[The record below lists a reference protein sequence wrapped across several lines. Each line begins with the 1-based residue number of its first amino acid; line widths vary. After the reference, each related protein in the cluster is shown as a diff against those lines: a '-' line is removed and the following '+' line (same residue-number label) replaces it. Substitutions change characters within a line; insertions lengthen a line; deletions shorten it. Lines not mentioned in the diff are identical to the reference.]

1 MAEAAYPDGKLA
13 DLAVKTLENLKQG
26 GGPFFLAVGFF
37 KPHLPFNAPR
47 KYWDLYDGAA
57 FELPDELRDPV
68 KLSPEIALH
77 SHRELG
83 GYKGVPNDEDL
94 DVNQSRILRH
104 GYYAC
109 VSYVDAQVGKVLDAL
124 ERLGLGQNT
133 IVVIWGDH
141 GFALGETNR
150 WCKGTNFELDTRVPL
165 LIRTPNLA
173 HPGVAAD
180 ALVEMVDLYPSLAA
194 LAGLEM
200 PAGLDGRSLVPIVH
214 DPLARGRDVVFS
226 QFNRPWSS
234 ATPEVMGYS
243 IRTKIARYNR
253 WIDWQSRETIAEE
266 LYHYSGA
273 KNATRHAGHVIE
285 RRNIAANQSGLLERM
300 SDQMD
305 DMLALR
311 RQGARE

>member
-1 MAEAAYPDGKLA
+1 MTLPQLFKQNGYRTLSFGKVFSGNERELDPISWSEPEVLRRTGWKNYLLPHNQGKGKKQAAYEVADVAEAAYPDGKLS

-133 IVVIWGDH
+133 IVVIRGDH
-141 GFALGETNR
+141 GFALGETN
-150 WCKGTNFELDTRVPL
+150 GSVPL
-165 LIRTPNLA
+165 
-173 HPGVAAD
+173 
-180 ALVEMVDLYPSLAA
+180 
-194 LAGLEM
+194 
-200 PAGLDGRSLVPIVH
+200 IVK
-214 DPLARGRDVVFS
+214 S
-226 QFNRPWSS
+226 
-234 ATPEVMGYS
+234 
-243 IRTKIARYNR
+243 
-253 WIDWQSRETIAEE
+253 
-266 LYHYSGA
+266 
-273 KNATRHAGHVIE
+273 
-285 RRNIAANQSGLLERM
+285 
-300 SDQMD
+300 
-305 DMLALR
+305 
-311 RQGARE
+311 